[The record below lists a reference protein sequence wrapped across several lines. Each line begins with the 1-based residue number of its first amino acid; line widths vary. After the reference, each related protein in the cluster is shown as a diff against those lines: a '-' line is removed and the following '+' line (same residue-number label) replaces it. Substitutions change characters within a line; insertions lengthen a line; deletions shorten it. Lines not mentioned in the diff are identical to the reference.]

1 LLTFKA
7 QTELAE
13 AMAQM
18 MRSCL
23 LAATRSWSVAAL
35 RGLSLWS
42 DVMPGPGVRES
53 ENGTAAPGPYASY
66 RSGGGHATTQVIVG
80 RD

>member
-1 LLTFKA
+1 MLTLKA
-7 QTELAE
+7 QTELAD

-18 MRSCL
+18 MRSCM
-23 LAATRSWSVAAL
+23 LAATRTWSGPAL
-35 RGLSLWS
+35 RSLSLWA
-42 DVMPGPGVRES
+42 DLIPRAGVRGS
-53 ENGTAAPGPYASY
+53 VNGSAAPGPYASY

>member
-1 LLTFKA
+1 MLIVKA
-7 QTELAE
+7 QTEVAE

-23 LAATRSWSVAAL
+23 LAATRAWSGAAL
-35 RGLSLWS
+35 RGLSLWA
-42 DVMPGPGVRES
+42 DVMPRPGRRES
-53 ENGTAAPGPYASY
+53 ENGTAAPGPFASY

-80 RD
+80 RN